1 MRRVDRAPH
10 AAFIAQVHGQRQQAA
25 IERRAGRFQQGVHVA
40 RGRRHAMAL
49 LQQGLDQRQ
58 SQSRGGPAEA
68 PVTNQIFPDSMLI
81 PS

>member
-10 AAFIAQVHGQRQQAA
+10 AAFIAKIHGQRQQAA

-49 LQQGLDQRQ
+49 LQQGLT
-58 SQSRGGPAEA
+58 SASPNPAEA